1 MRIGTKIVGLVS
13 LGLVLAAGIG
23 AGSLAMLDGV
33 HREFK
38 TLERAQE
45 SLRRQCDADMMHDA
59 IQGDVF
65 AGLLAEGPEELRDAR
80 ATLEEHI
87 ATFEENMAANTGQLD
102 SDAAAQMHARV
113 LPLLNEYVRVSRD
126 VLRVAETDPSAA
138 RTMRSEVRAKY
149 EELEDPMGALADAIS
164 AHADESQLAV
174 EHAVERGE
182 LLVLVG
188 GGAGCVAVG
197 LVAFIVARNMARNLG
212 AAVAAIVNL
221 SQNRA
226 PTSLCNDRKDE
237 LGDLARAIDSMV
249 TARGELTD
257 RIMAT
262 AARVADSTTQLSNRA
277 DQMRANFEQQA
288 ARLGEVA
295 TAMTEM
301 SSSATEIATKA
312 EDVTARTSDAG
323 KNASHGRSAVAATV
337 HDMDAIAKQV
347 QASCDVVADLG
358 ARSEQIGAIVGV
370 INDIADQTNLLALN
384 AAIEAARAGEHG
396 RGFAVVADEVRK
408 LAERTQ
414 KATQEVV
421 ASIAKIQDGT
431 KSAVNQM
438 AQNRTQVTAGVEKAR
453 GAGAALDQI
462 VSGAS
467 EIDGAVRNIAAA
479 AEQQSATTEEINRTI
494 ESASTLA
501 DQSNEEIR
509 AIASEVTQLSAD
521 GATLRAVVEQ
531 MQLQRA

>member
-1 MRIGTKIVGLVS
+1 MRVGTKIVGMVS

-23 AGSLAMLDGV
+23 TASVVLLNGV
-33 HREFK
+33 RTQFK
-38 TLERAQE
+38 SLERAE
-45 SLRRQCDADMMHDA
+45 TALRHQCDADMMHDA

-65 AGLLAEGPEELRDAR
+65 AGLLADSPEQLRSAS
-80 ATLEEHI
+80 ASLEEHI

-102 SDAAAQMHARV
+102 SDAAAEIHSRV
-113 LPLLNEYVRVSRD
+113 LPLLSEYVNESRRVMHI
-126 VLRVAETDPSAA
+126 AESDPAQA
-138 RTMRSEVRAKY
+138 RTMRDAIRAKY
-149 EELEDPMGALADAIS
+149 EALEEPMGALADAIS
-164 AHADESQLAV
+164 AHAEEGQLAV
-174 EHAVERGE
+174 AHAVDRAEVI
-182 LLVLVG
+182 VLVG

-197 LVAFIVARNMARNLG
+197 LVAFLVARSMARGLSGAVRAIVA
-212 AAVAAIVNL
+212 L
-221 SQNRA
+221 SNNCA
-226 PTSLCNDRKDE
+226 PQALDATRHDE
-237 LGDLARAIDSMV
+237 LGDLARAIASMV
-249 TARGELTD
+249 ASRADLTE

-312 EDVTARTSDAG
+312 ADVTARTTDAG
-323 KNASHGRSAVAATV
+323 RNASHGRDAVAATV
-337 HDMDAIAKQV
+337 DDMDAIATQV

-358 ARSEQIGAIVGV
+358 SRSEQIGAIVGV

-421 ASIAKIQDGT
+421 ESIAKIQDGT

-453 GAGAALDQI
+453 GAGAALNQI
-462 VSGAS
+462 VAGAS

-501 DQSNEEIR
+501 DQSSEEVQ
-509 AIASEVTQLSAD
+509 AIASAVTQLSAD